1 VPTKDRLTREEF
13 QSRPTKNETSFLKA
27 AAANAATT
35 VVAPK
40 HRRCASMRLSKQVAA
55 KGLFHEYALEC
66 REGQRYR
73 CHRGRRFDAFIAAD
87 LAIVQ

>member
-66 REGQRYR
+66 REGQR
-73 CHRGRRFDAFIAAD
+73 DIAATEAAV
-87 LAIVQ
+87 LTRLSPPTLP